1 MDCTTTEEG
10 LGDGGL
16 GSCVTLIGSFLGED
30 DSLSGVEG
38 IGIIISSPC
47 SPRERYNMGRISV
60 RTGAGKFFKKC
71 GDIMLLTTATHFRSP
86 AKTWQRPSTKE
97 TTLQNFI
104 RNLSH

>member
-1 MDCTTTEEG
+1 MGCPTTGEG

-71 GDIMLLTTATHFRSP
+71 GDIMLLKTATHFQI
-86 AKTWQRPSTKE
+86 AYQVLAA
-97 TTLQNFI
+97 TLY
-104 RNLSH
+104 